1 MEISSSFLFRQNMP
15 RKSVCGRTRKKTI
28 FSGVWKHRLKKLAIF
43 FPQGIVHG
51 VHIFFLRKIGQ
62 IVFVDD
68 PERKLAFLHYYNTVQ
83 KFLLTLPNGHSE
95 VNLQMLKRKGWKE
108 KA

>member
-1 MEISSSFLFRQNMP
+1 M
-15 RKSVCGRTRKKTI
+15 
-28 FSGVWKHRLKKLAIF
+28 KHRLKKLAIF

-95 VNLQMLKRKGWKE
+95 VNLQMLKRKG
-108 KA
+108 